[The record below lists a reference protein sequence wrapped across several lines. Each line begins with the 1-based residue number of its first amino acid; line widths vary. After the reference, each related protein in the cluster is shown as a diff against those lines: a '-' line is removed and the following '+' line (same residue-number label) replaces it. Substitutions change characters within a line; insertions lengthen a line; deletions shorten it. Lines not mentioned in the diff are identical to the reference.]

1 VTEHAHFL
9 TVDEYEPRAREVLPP
24 DVYDYYA
31 GGAGDEWTLAENR
44 RAFERWAIRPRML
57 AGAFPPDP
65 STDLLG
71 MPIAF
76 PVLVAPW
83 AYQRRAH
90 PDGELATARAAARA
104 GTIMVVSSTTVDF
117 LEDVAAATTAPKW
130 WQLYVFTDRGASEDM
145 LHRVAAA
152 GFGAVCFTVDFPV
165 AGLRHRDTRSGF
177 VMEQGL
183 PQDELVYDPNIT
195 WEDLGW
201 IREHA
206 PIPLLVKGI
215 LTGED
220 ARLAVEHGAD
230 GIVVSNHGGRQLDG
244 VPAGLTVL
252 PEIVDAVEGR
262 VPVVVDG
269 GVRRGT
275 DVFKAIALGAAA
287 VMVGRPA
294 CWGLAVAGEDGVAD
308 VLRILRLEFENA
320 MTLAGCRTPGDVT
333 PSHVAPA

>member
-1 VTEHAHFL
+1 
-9 TVDEYEPRAREVLPP
+9 
-24 DVYDYYA
+24 
-31 GGAGDEWTLAENR
+31 
-44 RAFERWAIRPRML
+44 
-57 AGAFPPDP
+57 
-65 STDLLG
+65 
-71 MPIAF
+71 
-76 PVLVAPW
+76 
-83 AYQRRAH
+83 
-90 PDGELATARAAARA
+90 
-104 GTIMVVSSTTVDF
+104 
-117 LEDVAAATTAPKW
+117 
-130 WQLYVFTDRGASEDM
+130 M